1 MLLREFL
8 ILIVEEEKAD
18 IQHNVQ
24 NFIPETLSQLSSFL
38 YTSPRYKFVFVR
50 NPEKLV
56 NVPSVDL
63 GFELASFI
71 HNHESSGYLPFIKEL
86 ISKKTFFHPTLGKV
100 VYLRNIG
107 ILFEPELGLDVS
119 LFLTNLSRNT
129 LLLLDWNGQLKYPY
143 FYFLRTDSK
152 HRIKIDSLNYITL

>member
-24 NFIPETLSQLSSFL
+24 SFTTETLSQLSSFL
-38 YTSPRYKFVFVR
+38 DTSPRYKFVFVR
-50 NPEKLV
+50 NREKLV

-71 HNHESSGYLPFIKEL
+71 HNNESSDYLPFIKD
-86 ISKKTFFHPTLGKV
+86 F
-100 VYLRNIG
+100 
-107 ILFEPELGLDVS
+107 
-119 LFLTNLSRNT
+119 
-129 LLLLDWNGQLKYPY
+129 
-143 FYFLRTDSK
+143 
-152 HRIKIDSLNYITL
+152 